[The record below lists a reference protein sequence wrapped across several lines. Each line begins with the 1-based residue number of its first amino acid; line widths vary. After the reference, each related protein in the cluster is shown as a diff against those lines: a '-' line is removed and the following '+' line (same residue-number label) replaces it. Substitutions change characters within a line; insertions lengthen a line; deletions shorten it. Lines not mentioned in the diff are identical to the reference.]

1 LAASVETNQPPTISE
16 LPDQTVSS
24 GTVTGPLSFSVWDA
38 ETPPDQLI
46 VTATSSNPAL
56 VPITSIVLAGS
67 GTSRT
72 VTVTPV
78 SGAKGAATITVTVS
92 DGALAAHEEFQV
104 IVP

>member
-1 LAASVETNQPPTISE
+1 
-16 LPDQTVSS
+16 
-24 GTVTGPLSFSVWDA
+24 
-38 ETPPDQLI
+38 